1 VADVALELAALIPAM
16 KVLLLALAT
25 KTAWEMCRDIYYTFR
40 PQKDEAGGAHAVGF
54 AVEKKDDPEEALARR
69 RR

>member
-1 VADVALELAALIPAM
+1 MEDLANLIPAA
-16 KVLLLALAT
+16 KVLLLAQAM

-40 PQKDEAGGAHAVGF
+40 PQKDGPGGAHAVGF
-54 AVEKKDDPEEALARR
+54 IVEKKDEQEEALARR